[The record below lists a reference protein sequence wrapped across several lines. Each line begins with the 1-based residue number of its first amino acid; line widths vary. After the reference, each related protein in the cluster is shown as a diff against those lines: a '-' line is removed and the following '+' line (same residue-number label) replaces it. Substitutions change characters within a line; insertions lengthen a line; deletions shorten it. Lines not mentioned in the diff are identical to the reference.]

1 MKYKIYTFRIYYHCG
16 VKWRRR
22 QRKGRD
28 ELVWWVDHTIPGT
41 ECTSGS
47 QVNSKK
53 WKNSV
58 MKNMR
63 IDNKF
68 TGSTDFLTISKCKK
82 SELHTSSPEL
92 KTFKQVYK

>member
-1 MKYKIYTFRIYYHCG
+1 
-16 VKWRRR
+16 
-22 QRKGRD
+22 
-28 ELVWWVDHTIPGT
+28 
-41 ECTSGS
+41 
-47 QVNSKK
+47 
-53 WKNSV
+53 

-92 KTFKQVYK
+92 KTFKQVYKQKQRFVISGSRDEKNHNFKNIQTNKNPMKST